1 MGVYKLLW
9 PTGVARVRLGTETF
23 AVRSRGRIADIL
35 GDMVVGGGIC
45 RDVWCRGMTI

>member
-35 GDMVVGGGIC
+35 WDMIVGVRVFGELCGEE
-45 RDVWCRGMTI
+45 G